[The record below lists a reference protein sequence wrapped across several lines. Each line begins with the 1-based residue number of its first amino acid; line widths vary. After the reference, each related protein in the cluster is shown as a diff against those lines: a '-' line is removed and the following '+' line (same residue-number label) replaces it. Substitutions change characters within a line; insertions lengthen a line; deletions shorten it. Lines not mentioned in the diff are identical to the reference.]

1 MDKKDV
7 REATLSVARWMEE
20 RGFFCFLLP
29 RDALALGLNIPTVR
43 TLEEEEKIDLVIVL
57 GGDGTMLRAADI
69 VRGRDVPIVGFN
81 IGKLGF
87 LTAGEIEEI
96 ESALE
101 KITEGKYV
109 ASKRMQVGCVIEL
122 GGKRKSYMAL
132 NEIVVGKRL
141 LERLI
146 HLSVYINDEFL
157 MKYSGDGLI
166 VSSATGSTAY
176 SLSAGG
182 PIVKPELECFLLT
195 PICPHMLF
203 SRPMVLEKNDRVRT
217 KIDDPSEEVSLSI
230 DGHVKV
236 DVPASADIEFFASEE
251 TIEIIQLTENYFLKM
266 TRNKFLGIPAK

>member
-1 MDKKDV
+1 
-7 REATLSVARWMEE
+7 MEE
-20 RGFFCFLLP
+20 RGFLCFLLP
-29 RDALALGLNIPTVR
+29 GDALALGLDIPTVE
-43 TLEEEEKIDLVIVL
+43 TEGEEEEIDLAIVL
-57 GGDGTMLRAADI
+57 GGDGTMLRAADV
-69 VRGRDVPIVGFN
+69 VRGKDVPIVGFN
-81 IGKLGF
+81 IGKIGF

-96 ESALE
+96 ENALE
-101 KITEGKYV
+101 KITEGKHV
-109 ASKRMQVGCVIEL
+109 ASKRMQVGCVMEFE
-122 GGKRKSYMAL
+122 GKRESYIAL

-203 SRPMVLEKNDRVRT
+203 SRPMVLGKSDKVRV

-230 DGHVKV
+230 DGHMKV
-236 DVPASADIEFFASEE
+236 DVRTGANMEFFAEE
-251 TIEIIQLTENYFLKM
+251 KTIEIIQLTKNYFLEM
-266 TRNKFLGIPAK
+266 TRNNFLGVPEN